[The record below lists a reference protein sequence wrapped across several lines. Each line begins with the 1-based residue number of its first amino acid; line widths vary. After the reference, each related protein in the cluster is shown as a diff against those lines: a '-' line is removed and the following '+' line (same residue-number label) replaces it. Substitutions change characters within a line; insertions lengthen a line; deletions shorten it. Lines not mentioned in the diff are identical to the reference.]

1 MVDTLA
7 FVIVFAA
14 MVCAVVGFVYAR
26 RVFVAQRNKDFE
38 RSQIYGISTK
48 KRSAAGRMQTK
59 SGTWLEAKLLFAGIG
74 LAPSV
79 FVFSVLITGLL
90 VGTLLQSIM
99 PGFGFVVG
107 VVAAAVGAW
116 VFLGVAANKRSA
128 DFDKQLAAALP
139 MVAENLRGGSGLETS
154 ISAVAQFMPD
164 PLHSELNR
172 VIDDVATTSLS
183 LPEALE
189 RLGTRVDSK
198 EVRFLATSFL
208 IQREGGGNLANMVDT
223 VAETIARRI
232 DLRDQVKASTSNARF
247 SAIFVSAMP
256 FGVFAIFV
264 FATPEYMAAFWAFPL
279 WPVILALATAL
290 DAIGLFV
297 IRRLYT
303 MKLD

>member
-59 SGTWLEAKLLFAGIG
+59 SGTWLEAKLLFAGVG

-208 IQREGGGNLANMVDT
+208 IQREGGRKPGEHGRYRGRDDRPAYRPEGSGKGFDVQRALLRDF
-223 VAETIARRI
+223 RI
-232 DLRDQVKASTSNARF
+232 GHAVWGVCDLR
-247 SAIFVSAMP
+247 
-256 FGVFAIFV
+256 
-264 FATPEYMAAFWAFPL
+264 
-279 WPVILALATAL
+279 
-290 DAIGLFV
+290 
-297 IRRLYT
+297 IRYS
-303 MKLD
+303 